1 MLALRRPCQ
10 QYALAFVRRVSF
22 SFTQPPPSCEA
33 VASVDAC
40 SEEACFYAAAHVLW
54 ALACT
59 AYNVRRR
66 VAVHAHPL
74 PRLLTP

>member
-1 MLALRRPCQ
+1 MLALRWPCQ
-10 QYALAFVRRVSF
+10 QYALAVVRRV
-22 SFTQPPPSCEA
+22 SFTQPPPACEA

-59 AYNVRRR
+59 AYNVRR
-66 VAVHAHPL
+66 
-74 PRLLTP
+74 